1 MLNKVG
7 RDIPEEILEMTG
19 KEVFQGNYYKDN
31 TEFQKRGPITK
42 VVMNHDT
49 SKMVSS
55 IHEALVKCG
64 AHDGMTLGFH
74 HHFRE
79 GDYVVNMV
87 MREIH
92 AMGIKDITICASSL
106 GKAHDELVP
115 MIEDGTITNIQ
126 SSGVRG
132 KIGEAISHG
141 KLKGLAI
148 MRSHGGRVRAL
159 ATGETQI
166 DIAFIGTPTCDDY
179 GNCRGIG
186 GKSDCGVLSYAM
198 ADAIHANKVVA
209 ITDCLVPF
217 PNFPAHISMTK
228 VDYVVEVDE
237 IGDPKKIATGAAKP
251 TTDMRKLMMAD
262 YCTQFVVNT
271 PYFKDG
277 FSYQTG
283 VGGASIASTISL
295 AKIMKERNIRMRF
308 GVGGLTKPMCDLL
321 INGQVDALLD
331 TQDFDLAAVESVKDL
346 HHYRI
351 SAGEYANPFNKGAV
365 VNKLDFV
372 ILAALEVDVN
382 FNCNVVVGSDGMI
395 TGAQGGHP
403 DTAAG
408 AKCAIVIAPLLQG
421 RIPAICTEVTTVTT
435 PGESVDV
442 VITDYGIAI
451 NPKRTDLIEAMK
463 DVDLP
468 FKTIEELRDIAY
480 SIAGEPQKVEFG
492 DRVVGIIESRDGT
505 IMDVVREIKPFEF
518 ADEKKAEEK
527 AEKKEKAENKKKG

>member
-1 MLNKVG
+1 MINAVG

-19 KEVFQGNYYKDN
+19 KEVFQGNHYRDGYVYKKDGPYTKCVVNN
-31 TEFQKRGPITK
+31 TQSKLVANI
-42 VVMNHDT
+42 HD
-49 SKMVSS
+49 V
-55 IHEALVKCG
+55 LVKCG
-64 AHDGMTLGFH
+64 IKDGMTLGFH

-79 GDYVVNMV
+79 GDYIVNMV
-87 MREIH
+87 MEEVH
-92 AMGIKDITICASSL
+92 KMGIKDITICASSL
-106 GKAHDELVP
+106 GKAHDPIVP
-115 MIEDGTITNIQ
+115 YIEDGTITNIQ

-132 KIGEAISHG
+132 RIGEAISAG
-141 KLKGLAI
+141 KLKGRAI
-148 MRSHGGRVRAL
+148 MRSHGGRVRAIES
-159 ATGETQI
+159 GETRS
-166 DIAFIGTPTCDDY
+166 DTAFIGTPTCDDY

-198 ADAIHANKVVA
+198 VDGDYADKVVA

-228 VDYVVEVDE
+228 VDYVVVVDA

-262 YCTQFVVNT
+262 YCTQFVVNS

-321 INGQVDALLD
+321 INNQVDCLLD
-331 TQDFDLAAVESVKDL
+331 TQDFDLAAVESVKNL
-346 HHYRI
+346 KHFRI
-351 SAGEYANPFNKGAV
+351 SAGEYADPFNKGAV

-382 FNCNVVVGSDGMI
+382 FNCNVVVGSDGVI

-408 AKCAIVIAPLLQG
+408 AKCTIVIAPLLQG
-421 RIPAICTEVTTVTT
+421 RIPAICSEVTTVTT
-435 PGESVDV
+435 PGESIDV

-451 NPKRTDLIEAMK
+451 NPRRQDLIEAMK
-463 DVDLP
+463 GVDLP

-480 SIAGEPQKVEFG
+480 SIVGEPEKVQFG
-492 DRVVGIIESRDGT
+492 DRVVGIIEARDGT
-505 IMDVVREIKPFEF
+505 IMDVVRQIKPYEF
-518 ADEKKAEEK
+518 AD
-527 AEKKEKAENKKKG
+527 

>member
-1 MLNKVG
+1 MINAVG
-7 RDIPEEILEMTG
+7 RDIPEEILKETG
-19 KEVFQGNYYKDN
+19 KEIFQGVHHFDGYEYKKD
-31 TEFQKRGPITK
+31 GPVTK
-42 VVMNHDT
+42 CVINSNGSKLVDSLHD
-49 SKMVSS
+49 V
-55 IHEALVKCG
+55 LVKCG
-64 AHDGMTLGFH
+64 IKDGMTLGFH

-87 MREIH
+87 MDAIH
-92 AMGIKDITICASSL
+92 EMGIRDITICASSL
-106 GKAHDELVP
+106 GKAQDHLWDYIV
-115 MIEDGTITNIQ
+115 DGTITGIQ

-132 KIGEAISHG
+132 KIGKAISEG
-141 KLKGLAI
+141 KLKKLAI
-148 MRSHGGRVRAL
+148 MRSHGGRVRAIES
-159 ATGETQI
+159 GEVKI
-166 DIAFIGTPTCDDY
+166 DIAFIGTPTADDY

-186 GKSDCGVLSYAM
+186 GKSDCGVLSYSM
-198 ADAIHANKVVA
+198 VDADYADKVVA
-209 ITDCLVPF
+209 VTDCLVPF

-228 VDYVVEVDE
+228 VDYVVVVDE
-237 IGDPKKIATGAAKP
+237 IGNPEKIATGAAKP

-283 VGGASIASTISL
+283 VGGASVASTVSL
-295 AKIMKERNIRMRF
+295 GKIMEERNIKMGF
-308 GVGGLTKPMCDLL
+308 GVGGIAKPMCDLL
-321 INGQVDALLD
+321 DKGQVGALLD
-331 TQDFDLAAVESVKDL
+331 TQDFDISAVKSVRNPK
-346 HHYRI
+346 HFRI
-351 SAGEYANPFNKGAV
+351 STGEYADPFNKGAV

-372 ILAALEVDVN
+372 ILAALEVDVS

-408 AKCAIVIAPLLQG
+408 AKCTIVLVPLLQG
-421 RIPAICTEVTTVTT
+421 RIPAVCTNVTTVTT

-451 NPKRTDLIEAMK
+451 NPMRKDLLECAKNM
-463 DVDLP
+463 DLP

-480 SIAGEPQKVEFG
+480 SIVGEPEPVQFG

-505 IMDVVREIKPFEF
+505 VMDVVRQVKPFEF
-518 ADEKKAEEK
+518 SGE
-527 AEKKEKAENKKKG
+527 